1 MILETQKLF
10 FFKNNTNC
18 GFFDLKKTAHMR
30 TNLQKC
36 LKDWMKEKKLVAA
49 QHIGLLENFF
59 AFSVG

>member
-1 MILETQKLF
+1 
-10 FFKNNTNC
+10 
-18 GFFDLKKTAHMR
+18 MR